1 MPSYPLAERP
11 GLVAAVMS
19 PVTEGSIPS
28 IGFPV
33 HSLTLDPD
41 IPDTFISIVKKLHAD
56 DVTPD
61 EVGPD
66 LELGRHG

>member
-1 MPSYPLAERP
+1 
-11 GLVAAVMS
+11 MS